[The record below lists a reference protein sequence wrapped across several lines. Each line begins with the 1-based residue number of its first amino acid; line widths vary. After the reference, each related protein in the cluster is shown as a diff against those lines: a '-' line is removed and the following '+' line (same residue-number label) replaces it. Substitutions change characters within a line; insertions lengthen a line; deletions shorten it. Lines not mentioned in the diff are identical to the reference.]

1 MAWFVRRKI
10 QPRDGDT
17 AAKEGPAELWLKCVA
32 CKEIL
37 YRKEI
42 VRNLMVCPKCGYHFR
57 IASGER
63 ISLLIDEG
71 TFHELDAQLTSAD
84 PLHFRDTK
92 RYTERLKRAQETSG
106 LKEAVVCGT
115 GTLEGWPVAIGVLD
129 FRFLAGSMG
138 TVVGEKICHIAELA
152 AAKRHPLIIVSTSG
166 GARMQES
173 IFSLMQMAK
182 TSAAIALLGE
192 AGVPYISILTDPT
205 FGGVTASFS
214 MLGDIHLAE
223 PRALIGFAGPRV
235 IQQTIHAELPE
246 AFQRAEFLQEHGMVD
261 LVVERREMKQVVARY
276 LRCLG
281 VGRPPSPTGGEK
293 RGVGSARSR
302 RE

>member
-10 QPRDGDT
+10 KPRGTDA
-17 AAKEGPAELWLKCVA
+17 AAKEGSAELWLKCAA

-57 IASGER
+57 IGSGER
-63 ISLLIDEG
+63 IALLIDDS
-71 TFHELDAQLTSAD
+71 TFHELDPELTSAD

-92 RYTERLKRAQETSG
+92 RYTDRLKKAQETSG

-115 GTLEGWPVAIGVLD
+115 GALDGWPVAIAVLD

-138 TVVGEKICHIAELA
+138 TVVGEKICHTAELA

-182 TSAAIALLGE
+182 TSAAIARLGE

-214 MLGDIHLAE
+214 MLGDIHIAE

-235 IQQTIHAELPE
+235 IQQTIRAELPE
-246 AFQRAEFLQEHGMVD
+246 GFQRAEFLQEHGMVD
-261 LVVERREMKQVVARY
+261 QVVERREMKQVVGRY

-281 VGRPPSPTGGEK
+281 VGGRTAG
-293 RGVGSARSR
+293 ARD
-302 RE
+302 

>member
-1 MAWFVRRKI
+1 MAWFIRRKI
-10 QPRDGDT
+10 QPRDGD
-17 AAKEGPAELWLKCVA
+17 AASKEGPAELWLKCVA

-57 IASGER
+57 IDAGER
-63 ISLLIDEG
+63 LALLIDEA
-71 TFHELDAQLTSAD
+71 TFHEIDGDLTSAD

-92 RYTERLKRAQETSG
+92 RYTERLKKAQEACG
-106 LKEAVVCGT
+106 MKEAVVCGT
-115 GTLEGWPVAIGVLD
+115 GALEGWPVAIAVLD

-182 TSAAIALLGE
+182 TSAAVARLGE

-235 IQQTIHAELPE
+235 IQQTIRAELPE
-246 AFQRAEFLQEHGMVD
+246 GFQRAEFLQEHGMVD
-261 LVVERREMKQVVARY
+261 LVVERREMKSVVARY

-281 VGRPPSPTGGEK
+281 VGRPAAGGERSAWVG
-293 RGVGSARSR
+293 RGAAG
-302 RE
+302 